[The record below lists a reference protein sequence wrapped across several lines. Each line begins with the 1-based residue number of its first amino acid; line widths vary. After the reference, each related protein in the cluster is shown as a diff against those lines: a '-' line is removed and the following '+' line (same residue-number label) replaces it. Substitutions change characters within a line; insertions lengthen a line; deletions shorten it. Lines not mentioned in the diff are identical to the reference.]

1 MKKASSIISH
11 IRLLPQFKTLRK
23 HYCYQKFISL
33 FSPRC
38 QKGIAFLYIRQETL
52 FIAVSHPWVKME
64 LNYKQDLL
72 KTLLSML
79 KKQEERC
86 KSIKV
91 SKIIVFNAKSNRE
104 LENNQDTVP
113 YYSEKS
119 LGDFIINSDD
129 KELKEAFEKIRDS
142 IENQI

>member
-1 MKKASSIISH
+1 
-11 IRLLPQFKTLRK
+11 
-23 HYCYQKFISL
+23 
-33 FSPRC
+33 
-38 QKGIAFLYIRQETL
+38 
-52 FIAVSHPWVKME
+52 ME